1 MTTKEIEIEGCLG
14 DWAENTDFI
23 LCNGDED
30 LLPKLFQQ
38 NDIRFEY
45 NQANQEWSQVSCT
58 IFAAM
63 GMLADLMDYDFSLE
77 ELEYVDSLSYAA
89 GRVKWKWWYVKSAVK
104 LVADWWNGKPE
115 LTSKYWK
122 VAYYR
127 ISKYDDEI
135 IEDALSKNYTLDTNF
150 WTSTKYSNDYRADA
164 VLDGTEFGTNTN
176 WHSTCIISNKGV
188 RSVKDS
194 YKGRKTYDKK
204 KDCNIYELANPL
216 SKISCYWPNLYI
228 YTKVSEDNYERVKE
242 LNEFRTILIQTIE
255 NNSAMWH
262 KTKDKAYQKEL
273 NNMNN
278 KNRKK
283 LKDID
288 EQLKLLIG

>member
-1 MTTKEIEIEGCLG
+1 MTEEILEVEWCLG
-14 DWAENTDFI
+14 SWADEKDYV
-23 LCNGDED
+23 LCDGDGD

-38 NDIRFEY
+38 NDVRFEY
-45 NQANQEWSQVSCT
+45 NQANQKWSTVSCT

-63 GMLADLMDYDFSLE
+63 GMLADLMDYDFSLD
-77 ELEYVDSLSYAA
+77 ELEYVDNLSYAA
-89 GRVKWKWWYVKSAVK
+89 GRVKWKGWYVKNAVK
-104 LVADWWNGKPE
+104 LVADWWNSKPE
-115 LTSKYWK
+115 LTSKYGK

-127 ISKYDDEI
+127 ISKYDDDI
-135 IEDALSKNYTLDTNF
+135 IEEALRKNYTLDTNF
-150 WTSTKYSNDYRADA
+150 CPTSKYSNDYRTDA
-164 VLDGTEFGTNTN
+164 VLNWTEFGTNTN
-176 WHSTCIISNKGV
+176 WHSTCIISNKLV

-216 SKISCYWPNLYI
+216 SKISCYGPYLYI

-242 LNEFRTILIQTIE
+242 LNEFKTLLVQTIA
-255 NNSAMWH
+255 NNSAMRH

-283 LKDID
+283 LTDID
-288 EQLKLLIG
+288 EQLKLLVG

>member
-1 MTTKEIEIEGCLG
+1 MAKEILEVEWCLG
-14 DWAENTDFI
+14 DWASEKDFL
-23 LCNGDED
+23 LCNWDES

-45 NQANQEWSQVSCT
+45 NQANQDWSTVSCT

-63 GMLADLMDYDFSLE
+63 WMLADLMDYDFSLD

-89 GRVKWKWWYVKSAVK
+89 GRVKWKWWYVQSAVK
-104 LVADWWNGKPE
+104 LVADRWNSKPE

-127 ISKYDDEI
+127 ISKYDDDI
-135 IEDALSKNYTLDTNF
+135 IADAIWKNYTLDTNF
-150 WTSTKYSNDYRADA
+150 GTSSKYSKDYREDA
-164 VLDGTEFGTNTN
+164 ILNGTEFWYNTN
-176 WHSTCIISNKGV
+176 WHSTCIINYDGK

-194 YKGRKTYDKK
+194 YKWRKTYNWK

-216 SKISCYWPNLYI
+216 SKISCYGPSLYI

-242 LNEFRTILIQTIE
+242 LNEFKTLLVQTIA

-262 KTKDKAYQKEL
+262 KTRDTVYQKEL
-273 NNMNN
+273 NNINN

-283 LKDID
+283 LNDIN
-288 EQLKLLIG
+288 EQLKLLVG